1 MRLVLLR
8 HAAAEDRY
16 VFHMTSNGAADS
28 QRPLTSAGT
37 ERMKSIGKGLYNALD
52 GDLHRIVTSPYTRA
66 LQTAQI
72 FQEAI
77 PENQRPEVEVSD
89 LLTPGCSFHTIS
101 SWLNEESGTI
111 ALVGHEPDM
120 SWLMQEFCGAQSQ
133 RAKFGKAGACLITF
147 EEHPGNSNGVL
158 QWFMSPSILHK
169 LGSQ

>member
-16 VFHMTSNGAADS
+16 VFHMNSNGAPES
-28 QRPLTSAGT
+28 QRPLTSAGA
-37 ERMKSIGKGLYNALD
+37 EKMKLIGRGLYNALD
-52 GDLHRIVTSPYTRA
+52 GDIQRILTSPYTRA

-77 PENQRPEVEVSD
+77 PENQRPEVEISD
-89 LLTPGCSFHTIS
+89 LLTPGCSFHTIK
-101 SWLNEESGTI
+101 SWLNEETGTV

-133 RAKFGKAGACLITF
+133 RAKFGKAGACLIAF
-147 EEHPGNSNGVL
+147 DGHPGDSNGVL
-158 QWFMSPSILHK
+158 QWFLNPSVLHK